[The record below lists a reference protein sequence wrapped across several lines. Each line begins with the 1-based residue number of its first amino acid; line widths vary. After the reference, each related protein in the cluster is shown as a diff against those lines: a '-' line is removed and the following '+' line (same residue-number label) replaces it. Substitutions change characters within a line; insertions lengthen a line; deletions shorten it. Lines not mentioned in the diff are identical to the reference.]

1 MTKKL
6 RKNYGTRLTPVGIGA
21 CLGGALLASSPGAW
35 AQAETGNVARMDR
48 LEKEN
53 LELRKRLESLESIA
67 KQEGL
72 IPSGPTN
79 VLKALSDITI
89 SGFATASYFYD
100 GSVPGDNSP
109 NGYLWNRNHNSF
121 TLNKVKLTLA
131 SAPVERSGDKWDA
144 GFRASLIF
152 GEDAPIVN
160 TGGERQGLE
169 DLREAFVELNVPIG
183 TGLNVKAGQ
192 LISLLNFESGDGGVA
207 NPNFSQGYQWF
218 FTGNGPSAGVQLSYA
233 LSDMVSLTA
242 RIQNGMF
249 TGAVDNNGFKTFM
262 GSIGITP
269 DSKTALS
276 FIGFGGREG
285 SDSGQWLKGGSFI
298 GSRQITDKLNFA
310 TEIDY
315 FNTDVPGGDSDWWS
329 VGGWLWTDFTPAVGL
344 ALRGDYVNDGDGAGT
359 GGLLGFPAGHPGMDL
374 YSATITLNWRP
385 APNIKVQPEIRYDHS
400 SLDGAFDGQDS
411 RLVFGAGVSYLF

>member
-21 CLGGALLASSPGAW
+21 CLGASLASSPGAW

-121 TLNKVKLTLA
+121 TLNKVKLTSPALRS
-131 SAPVERSGDKWDA
+131 SAAAHWGRGLSCL
-144 GFRASLIF
+144 FIF

-249 TGAVDNNGFKTFM
+249 TGAVDNNGF
-262 GSIGITP
+262 
-269 DSKTALS
+269 
-276 FIGFGGREG
+276 
-285 SDSGQWLKGGSFI
+285 
-298 GSRQITDKLNFA
+298 
-310 TEIDY
+310 
-315 FNTDVPGGDSDWWS
+315 
-329 VGGWLWTDFTPAVGL
+329 
-344 ALRGDYVNDGDGAGT
+344 
-359 GGLLGFPAGHPGMDL
+359 
-374 YSATITLNWRP
+374 
-385 APNIKVQPEIRYDHS
+385 
-400 SLDGAFDGQDS
+400 
-411 RLVFGAGVSYLF
+411 